1 MSITIVLSLSGRDPV
16 SSCELYLRV
25 ARKNMNGCACD
36 VTLYVE
42 QSVPGLGFCSVRGC
56 CFLEVKFLLRLL
68 CVLVTCW
75 NHYI

>member
-25 ARKNMNGCACD
+25 ARKNRDGCVCD

-56 CFLEVKFLLRLL
+56 CFPEVKTRLGLLW
-68 CVLVTCW
+68 VLVTCW